1 MVYIHLGGKYIHPR
15 LHLNRLA
22 LWCDRAS
29 GDQSQHV
36 LYNGSQ
42 LVEDSLFFESYM
54 KIEDNEWRNTLR
66 THQSQVPDSMQHF
79 EVIYFMR
86 GTLLV
91 VGNFRRQGR
100 AHAFFVTP
108 ERDAATFGGNVRPC
122 AAFCMRMS
130 VQK

>member
-54 KIEDNEWRNTLR
+54 KIEDN
-66 THQSQVPDSMQHF
+66 
-79 EVIYFMR
+79 
-86 GTLLV
+86 
-91 VGNFRRQGR
+91 
-100 AHAFFVTP
+100 
-108 ERDAATFGGNVRPC
+108 
-122 AAFCMRMS
+122 
-130 VQK
+130 